1 MEVVFGLGNPG
12 IRYRSTRHNIGFI
25 LLDYIIKDL
34 GIPFR
39 PGKGDYYFCELDL
52 RGHKVL
58 LVKPTTYMNNS
69 GAAVGQVMEYFSVR
83 EDEILVVYD
92 DFHLQLGV
100 LRFRRKGSD
109 GGHNG
114 IKSIIAHL
122 GTQNFNR
129 LRIGIGGDFDDSID
143 FVLSSFG
150 KDEQQKLELVLKH
163 ASDGIKIWLDEGID
177 RAMNEYNRNFLDAN
191 TN

>member
-52 RGHKVL
+52 RGHEVL

-69 GAAVGQVMEYFSVR
+69 GAAVRQVMEYFSVR

-92 DFHLQLGV
+92 DFYLQLGV

-114 IKSIIAHL
+114 IKSIIADL
-122 GTQNFNR
+122 ESQNFSR

-143 FVLSSFG
+143 FVLSSFD

-163 ASDGIKIWLDEGID
+163 ANDGIKIWLDDGID

>member
-25 LLDYIIKDL
+25 LLDYIKKDFI
-34 GIPFR
+34 IPFR

-52 RGHKVL
+52 NGREIL
-58 LVKPTTYMNNS
+58 LVKPTTFMNNS
-69 GAAVGQVMEYFSVR
+69 GVAVRQVMEYFSVR

-92 DFHLQLGV
+92 DFHLKFGT
-100 LRFRRKGSD
+100 LRFRRTGSD

-114 IKSIIAHL
+114 IKSIVASL
-122 GTQNFNR
+122 ETQNFGR
-129 LRIGIGGDFDDSID
+129 LRIGIGGDFEDSID
-143 FVLSSFG
+143 FVLSSFS
-150 KDEQQKLELVLKH
+150 KDEQQKLEFVLKH
-163 ASDGIKIWLDEGID
+163 AYDGIKIWLDEGID
-177 RAMNEYNRNFLDAN
+177 RAMNTYNRNFLDAN